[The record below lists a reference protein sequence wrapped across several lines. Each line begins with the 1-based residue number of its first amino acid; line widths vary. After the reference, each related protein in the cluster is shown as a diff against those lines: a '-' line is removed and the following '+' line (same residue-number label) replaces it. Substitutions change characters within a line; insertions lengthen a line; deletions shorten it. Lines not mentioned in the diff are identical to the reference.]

1 MLRGLG
7 LVAVLI
13 GAGVAA
19 VQCTS
24 TLPPN
29 AGTATVG
36 EYCGQLAEY
45 VSACPE
51 VDPCSAATSADCK
64 AIAAGYTAAG
74 LGALRL
80 CVAGSA
86 CGEAGA
92 TAAQACDEYWFAE
105 IPETDAQAVLATDF
119 CKVCT
124 PASTTT
130 AATTA
135 ARTACAAAF
144 YATVEDGGIVIPGAG
159 FVVLPRADS
168 VTTAANT
175 TCVPRD
181 GGEDAGCAGF
191 AACALG
197 VVQGATPAYPP
208 SCAADADTF
217 PGEDAGTDGASEAA
231 APDASDAD

>member
-1 MLRGLG
+1 MARGIVL
-7 LVAVLI
+7 LAVLL

-24 TLPPN
+24 SLPAN

-36 EYCGQLAEY
+36 EYCAQLAEY

-80 CVAGSA
+80 CAAGIA

-105 IPETDAQAVLATDF
+105 IPETDAQAVLASDY
-119 CKVCT
+119 CKACT
-124 PASTTT
+124 PAATTT

-135 ARTACAAAF
+135 ARTACAGAF
-144 YATVEDGGIVIPGAG
+144 YATVEDGGLVIPGAG

-168 VTTAANT
+168 VAAAANA

-181 GGEDAGCAGF
+181 GGEDAGCAAF

-217 PGEDAGTDGASEAA
+217 PGEDAGTDDASDS
-231 APDASDAD
+231 APSDASDAD